1 MKHDVFYT
9 YIPIP
14 FVFAKTRIDRIS
26 FGGIVRESCLS
37 RFEHIWQVGLWQVGR
52 TNCIKTWQTSTNM
65 PSCSPVWVW
74 VRQRKSNESD
84 HSDIHTKKKKQLWI
98 SRYFASCMY
107 TRYTNTEGKKYSQT
121 AKQVL
126 ALHVCFT
133 FSIRSNP
140 WSPMGPKFWP
150 RSRPS
155 KAWFLGVL
163 GHLFLENR

>member
-84 HSDIHTKKKKQLWI
+84 HSDIHTKKRNNFESPDILLHVCI
-98 SRYFASCMY
+98 PGILILR
-107 TRYTNTEGKKYSQT
+107 EKKYSQT